1 MMGRRIN
8 LQIVFVILLRLT
20 RISQC
25 FTYVYFDHLYS
36 YHRSMRHQD
45 FHRVPNFVAVDSSP
59 CPKST
64 STSRI
69 YMVGDAKGEY
79 YGESAGSYMV
89 QEFK

>member
-25 FTYVYFDHLYS
+25 FTYVYFDHLI
-36 YHRSMRHQD
+36 RRLD
-45 FHRVPNFVAVDSSP
+45 FHRDPNFVAVDSSP